1 MTSLAISNKEQEGN
15 GFFLVVGTG
24 NAEIL
29 IWDITKGSTLR
40 REPCSAILRGHTETV
55 NTLTFSG
62 GVGGAVLASGSADG
76 VIHRVVTFDPADR
89 TLASG
94 GQDTM
99 VRTWNVATGSLL
111 NTFRGHDSPIN
122 NVSFSPSGS

>member
-1 MTSLAISNKEQEGN
+1 M
-15 GFFLVVGTG
+15 
-24 NAEIL
+24 
-29 IWDITKGSTLR
+29 
-40 REPCSAILRGHTETV
+40 
-55 NTLTFSG
+55 NTLAFSG

-76 VIHRVVTFDPADR
+76 VIYLWILANSVGLSGRVWQQWGTLWGHDGPVRVVTFDPVDR

-122 NVSFSPSGS
+122 NVSFSPSAS